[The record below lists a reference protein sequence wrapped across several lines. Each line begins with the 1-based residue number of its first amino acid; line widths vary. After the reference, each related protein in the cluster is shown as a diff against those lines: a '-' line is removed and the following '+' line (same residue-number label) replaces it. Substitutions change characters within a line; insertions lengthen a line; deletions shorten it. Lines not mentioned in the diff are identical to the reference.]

1 MAKSSL
7 ERVIEKQQREAKKM
21 AEDEARRQRASA
33 IISGQP
39 IIGGIRIMDSTAE
52 ELFSIILQRYDGNE
66 NRVVRGNLSDLPK
79 SIVSSVLLEF
89 EKLSMYGVVVS
100 PRVWLDGVWE
110 MYLTPQGLI
119 YFENKETVSKKGN
132 TEQSK
137 EIQKQYDVF
146 ISHASRDKSDYVE
159 SLYMTLRRLGINIFY
174 DTESIS
180 WGDNWKQAIL
190 NGTSVSEFAIIVI
203 SENFFGREWTE
214 RELYEFLQ
222 RQNERGQKIVLP
234 LLHNITRD
242 QLKEHYPE
250 LYEIQVIN
258 TYGKSKEDI
267 TILFAK
273 ELIQRLRDNNNL

>member
-1 MAKSSL
+1 
-7 ERVIEKQQREAKKM
+7 
-21 AEDEARRQRASA
+21 
-33 IISGQP
+33 
-39 IIGGIRIMDSTAE
+39 
-52 ELFSIILQRYDGNE
+52 
-66 NRVVRGNLSDLPK
+66 
-79 SIVSSVLLEF
+79 
-89 EKLSMYGVVVS
+89 
-100 PRVWLDGVWE
+100 
-110 MYLTPQGLI
+110 
-119 YFENKETVSKKGN
+119 
-132 TEQSK
+132 
-137 EIQKQYDVF
+137 
-146 ISHASRDKSDYVE
+146 
-159 SLYMTLRRLGINIFY
+159 MTLRRLGINIFY

-273 ELIQRLRDNNNL
+273 ELIKRLRDNNNL

>member
-273 ELIQRLRDNNNL
+273 ELIKRLRDNNNL